1 MKTTVFLFLVLIYS
15 CSVVHSDVANKSIDG
30 KYDAALTYLEK
41 HMQDKPFQVADT
53 LVYISQT
60 AWFNINRKP
69 DSINDIDYIAHL
81 ESLDNL
87 YNFKNEYHSFKKSN
101 SLAKFNVY
109 FSKPIDNYLDAE
121 VVNNRGRANDSH
133 SSLTMFNTTTVYR
146 FTFNNRNE
154 VISVKTQKLIYN

>member
-41 HMQDKPFQVADT
+41 HMQDKPFHVVDT

-60 AWFNINRKP
+60 IWFEKKP
-69 DSINDIDYIAHL
+69 ALVDGYDYILNLERLDSIHQ
-81 ESLDNL
+81 
-87 YNFKNEYHSFKKSN
+87 FKNEYHSFKKSN

-133 SSLTMFNTTTVYR
+133 SFLTMFNTTTVYR

>member
-1 MKTTVFLFLVLIYS
+1 MKSVLILFLFLICS
-15 CSVVHSDVANKSIDG
+15 CAVVHSVADDR
-30 KYDAALTYLEK
+30 YTAAISYLNEE
-41 HMQDKPFQVADT
+41 MEDKPFQVSDT

-60 AWFNINRKP
+60 TWFNINRKP

-121 VVNNRGRANDSH
+121 VVNNRGRTNDSH

-154 VISVKTQKLIYN
+154 VISVKMQKLIYN